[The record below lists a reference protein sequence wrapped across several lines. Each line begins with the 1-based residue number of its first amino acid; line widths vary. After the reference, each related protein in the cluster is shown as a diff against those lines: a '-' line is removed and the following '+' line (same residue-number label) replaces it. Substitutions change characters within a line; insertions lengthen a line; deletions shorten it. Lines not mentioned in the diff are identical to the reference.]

1 MKRGL
6 TNCSRRKMKLSISS
20 IRGAED
26 KESKKT
32 REKCRMMRS
41 SRWRQVEGKGLS
53 MARLSHKWW

>member
-1 MKRGL
+1 
-6 TNCSRRKMKLSISS
+6 MKLSISS